1 MAGKRG
7 IARKLGP
14 VSNRVEIT
22 ARIQV
27 PVPADRTWRAVV
39 DWPGQG
45 EWMLA
50 TRVRGDHGQGARVVA
65 RTGIGP
71 LGFTDTMVI
80 TEWEPPR
87 RCVVQHTGRVVR
99 GAGVFEVVPAGAG
112 SEFRWT
118 ERLDLPLSV
127 AGRWGWRLA
136 RPMAQ
141 RGMDL
146 SLRRFA
152 RVVAAGAPR

>member
-1 MAGKRG
+1 M
-7 IARKLGP
+7 
-14 VSNRVEIT
+14 SNRVEIT
-22 ARIQV
+22 ARVRV
-27 PVPADRTWRAVV
+27 PQPQERVWHAVV
-39 DWPGQG
+39 DWPSQV

-50 TRVRGDHGQGARVVA
+50 TRVDGGHGAGARVVA

-71 LGFTDTMVI
+71 VGFTDTMVI

-87 RCVVQHTGRVVR
+87 RCAVRHTGRVVR
-99 GAGVFEVVPAGAG
+99 GDGVFEVVPAGPG

-118 ERLDLPLSV
+118 ERLDLPLGA

-136 RPMAQ
+136 RPLAQ

-152 RVVAAGAPR
+152 RFVSPDAPR